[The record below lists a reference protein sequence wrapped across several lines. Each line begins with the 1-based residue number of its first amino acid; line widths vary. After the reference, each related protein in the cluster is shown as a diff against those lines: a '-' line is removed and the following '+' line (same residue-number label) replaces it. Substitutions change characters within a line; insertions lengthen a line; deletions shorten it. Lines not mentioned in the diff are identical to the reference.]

1 MKPYTRAERVGAL
14 MRETLSDI
22 LRKSIKDPRL
32 AEVIITKI
40 KMTADLKLATVYY
53 VSSGLDSDQDI
64 DRADASEGFKKASG
78 FIRRALAQAMD
89 LRYIPN
95 LRFLYDETIAYGIHM
110 NQILSQL
117 NNHEP

>member
-14 MRETLSDI
+14 MQETLSDI

-53 VSSGLDSDQDI
+53 VSSGQKA

-78 FIRRALAQAMD
+78 FIRRTLAQALE

-117 NNHEP
+117 NNHES